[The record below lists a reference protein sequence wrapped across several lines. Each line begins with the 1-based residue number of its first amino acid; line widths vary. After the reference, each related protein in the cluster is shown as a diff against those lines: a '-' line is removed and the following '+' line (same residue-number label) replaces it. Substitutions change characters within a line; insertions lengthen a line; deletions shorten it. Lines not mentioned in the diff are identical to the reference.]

1 MSWLY
6 LPLLVCGAAALSADC
21 PRVPCFEP
29 NAGNRLIEFFGCEKR
44 SSAVPPACAGRRFY
58 QAPARPPLAC
68 AIDFSSLEG
77 KIT

>member
-1 MSWLY
+1 MGWLG
-6 LPLLVCGAAALSADC
+6 LPLLVCGAAALSAEG
-21 PRVPCFEP
+21 PRAACFEP
-29 NAGNRLIEFFGCEKR
+29 NAGNRLIEFFGCEKG

-58 QAPARPPLAC
+58 KAPAWPSLAC